1 MIFNLI
7 QRDFY
12 AYRKQILFMS
22 GITLVAGMFMIFVNT
37 NLPQMF
43 TSGANSFII
52 VAILIP
58 FFPELKNGV
67 MLHTASLPVTRKSMV
82 TARYAISLLIG
93 FINLMVWV
101 GVYILLTKLL
111 NTDPKYSMNFTMVV
125 VVWLNLLFNL
135 TLFYFAFYR
144 FNYFGAIVFY
154 LISIFVPLIL
164 QANLLPRLQFSV
176 AGFAYSMIPAI
187 VIVGLFMVSYFSS
200 WVYFP
205 KKDL

>member
-1 MIFNLI
+1 
-7 QRDFY
+7 
-12 AYRKQILFMS
+12 
-22 GITLVAGMFMIFVNT
+22 MIFVNT

-58 FFPELKNGV
+58 FFPELKNSV
-67 MLHTASLPVTRKSMV
+67 LQQTASLPVTRKSMV
-82 TARYAISLLIG
+82 TARYVISLMIAFVNIL
-93 FINLMVWV
+93 VWV
-101 GVYILLTKLL
+101 GVYIALTKLL
-111 NTDPKYSMNFTMVV
+111 NTDPKYSMNLTMVAV
-125 VVWLNLLFNL
+125 VSLNLLFNL

-176 AGFAYSMIPAI
+176 AGFAYSMVSS
-187 VIVGLFMVSYFSS
+187 VIIIGLFAASYFYSIKGIKYLITQHTPYQYHKNGQA
-200 WVYFP
+200 V
-205 KKDL
+205 DEHALI

>member
-1 MIFNLI
+1 MIFKLI
-7 QRDFY
+7 QKDFF
-12 AYRKQILFMS
+12 AYQKLIFFMS

-58 FFPELKNGV
+58 FFPELKNSV
-67 MLHTASLPVTRKSMV
+67 LLQTASLPVTRKSMV
-82 TARYAISLLIG
+82 TARYVISLMIA
-93 FINLMVWV
+93 FVNLLVWV
-101 GVYILLTKLL
+101 GAYIVLTKLL
-111 NTDPKYSMNFTMVV
+111 NTDPKYSMNFTMVAV
-125 VVWLNLLFNL
+125 VSLNLLFNL

-164 QANLLPRLQFSV
+164 QANLLPRAQFSV
-176 AGFAYSMIPAI
+176 AGFEYSLVPAVLI
-187 VIVGLFMVSYFSS
+187 IGLFAASYFSS